1 MRQHRRIMISIAAA
15 PPQHTI
21 APQNHQSCATT
32 TAYNC
37 NSMQHRITGHS
48 CSAHHHS
55 IPTNHSISND
65 SAFLTAAHVHYSQLQ
80 CSQLSVHCSQL
91 HTCIAHSCPHIAHSC
106 QIDSKRTSFVL
117 DLAPI
122 RALSEVP
129 TDASQPA
136 HRLVRLGLD
145 TAHDSQE
152 QPRGSWTDE
161 STLTRRRSYNTR
173 RMLTRLSKQRFQL
186 QHDHT
191 APALWPCRGPACA
204 CVFRIPRHTHKCSF
218 TSVCRNQSVYR
229 NQ

>member
-1 MRQHRRIMISIAAA
+1 ML
-15 PPQHTI
+15 
-21 APQNHQSCATT
+21 
-32 TAYNC
+32 TAV
-37 NSMQHRITGHS
+37 RTL
-48 CSAHHHS
+48 
-55 IPTNHSISND
+55 
-65 SAFLTAAHVHYSQLQ
+65 LTAAHVHCSQLQLLTAQHVQ
-80 CSQLSVHCSQL
+80 CSQLHV
-91 HTCIAHSCPHIAHSC
+91 HTCIAHSC

>member
-1 MRQHRRIMISIAAA
+1 M
-15 PPQHTI
+15 T
-21 APQNHQSCATT
+21 
-32 TAYNC
+32 
-37 NSMQHRITGHS
+37 
-48 CSAHHHS
+48 
-55 IPTNHSISND
+55 
-65 SAFLTAAHVHYSQLQ
+65 VHF
-80 CSQLSVHCSQL
+80 SQL
-91 HTCIAHSCPHIAHSC
+91 HTCITHSCNAHSCPYIAHSCPHIAHSC
-106 QIDSKRTSFVL
+106 QIDSKRISFVL
-117 DLAPI
+117 DPAPI

-173 RMLTRLSKQRFQL
+173 RRSYDTRRMLARLSKQRFQL